1 MLIKYSGDL
10 KSDHLKSGNI
20 WNPDFLKVGFQMVRF
35 SNGRALAINHSK
47 SGRFCPDFKWFLT
60 KWRPFVRIS
69 NGWASGFQIP
79 FEIQTICNPTCF
91 GPFEIQTRSDFRS
104 PLYLNT
110 RLVRFS
116 NDRFLSSCQIV
127 RYSEENRTEKGCEV
141 QNVCFQIIHQ
151 ITWLYHLNTRHP

>member
-1 MLIKYSGDL
+1 MCTKQIEYQFFPLRGGYTFQPTQAKFSINFGVGNEHIYYSGDL

-104 PLYLNT
+104 PLYLHSSVVPND
-110 RLVRFS
+110 VFS
-116 NDRFLSSCQIV
+116 VIFF
-127 RYSEENRTEKGCEV
+127 K
-141 QNVCFQIIHQ
+141 
-151 ITWLYHLNTRHP
+151 

>member
-1 MLIKYSGDL
+1 MSLSQYLNNSYSSASTNVLWHDLVTYSGDL

-104 PLYLNT
+104 PLYT
-110 RLVRFS
+110 AQS
-116 NDRFLSSCQIV
+116 NSILSKNSPWVVI
-127 RYSEENRTEKGCEV
+127 NKLLLLPH
-141 QNVCFQIIHQ
+141 FFH
-151 ITWLYHLNTRHP
+151 